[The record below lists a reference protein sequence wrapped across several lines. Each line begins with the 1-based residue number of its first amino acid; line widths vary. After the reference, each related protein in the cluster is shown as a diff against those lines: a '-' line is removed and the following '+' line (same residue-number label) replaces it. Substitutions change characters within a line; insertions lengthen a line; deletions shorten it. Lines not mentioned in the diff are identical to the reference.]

1 MLSKVRKTSLS
12 SMFAAVDQPFSC
24 FSSFSSYFF
33 SSYFFSLFSSQ
44 CFADGTCCV
53 FGVCSVI
60 SPTALL
66 LLLLVCI
73 AFTCMLIHI
82 VKDFFVGPSLISRQT
97 YNTLLLGMILV
108 CTRESAYRDATEVPL
123 LFGAPRT
130 DPGQFLWLWGTNV
143 LGMVF
148 TSGYCLGLIAW
159 DPTADGR
166 RDCHQQN
173 AVA

>member
-1 MLSKVRKTSLS
+1 
-12 SMFAAVDQPFSC
+12 MFAAVDQPFSC

-60 SPTALL
+60 SPPALL
-66 LLLLVCI
+66 LLLLICV
-73 AFTCMLIHI
+73 AFTFMLMSM
-82 VKDFFVGPSLISRQT
+82 VKDFSVGLIGRQA
-97 YNTLLLGMILV
+97 YNTLLLVMILV
-108 CTRESAYRDATEVPL
+108 CTRESAYRDATVVPL

-130 DPGQFLWLWGTNV
+130 DSFQFFWLWGRNA
-143 LGMVF
+143 LGMLF

-159 DPTADGR
+159 DPTADK
-166 RDCHQQN
+166 QN
-173 AVA
+173 AAA